1 MTPGGKQNG
10 DLWQDFMQDDE
21 PDYVQKSDVA
31 DGSEWTGAFDRRSKP
46 RDETPRGNHGP
57 AD

>member
-1 MTPGGKQNG
+1 MNPREKQTG
-10 DLWQDFMQDDE
+10 DLWKDFMKDNE
-21 PDYVQKSDVA
+21 PDYVQKSNDA

-46 RDETPRGNHGP
+46 RDETPPDNHGP